1 LGQQHGFI
9 HGGIVASIVDT
20 ACGYAALTLA
30 PADAEVL
37 TVEFKINFIAPAEGE
52 RLFARGRV
60 AKPGRTLSICAGDV
74 VAVKDGTEKLVA
86 TMLATIMMVG
96 RGRGDPAP
104 EQHRPPTSRHRT
116 LDRHATDRSSPRRRW
131 CPCRG
136 RGWRQRLREIMG
148 RAG

>member
-1 LGQQHGFI
+1 MVAFAAQDPHFEARVRTSFDRQNLNRTIGARLGRVAPGEVEIELPFREALGQQHGFI

-74 VAVKDGTEKLVA
+74 VAVK
-86 TMLATIMMVG
+86 
-96 RGRGDPAP
+96 
-104 EQHRPPTSRHRT
+104 
-116 LDRHATDRSSPRRRW
+116 
-131 CPCRG
+131 
-136 RGWRQRLREIMG
+136 
-148 RAG
+148 